1 MNLKELLVTLQ
12 KDTCVHIYKVKEFD
26 NNRIE
31 LNESEKVCIWQVKFN
46 TELLAPDLLS
56 LEVAGV
62 IAIRKDEIVVAV
74 KCE

>member
-1 MNLKELLVTLQ
+1 MNLKELLITLQ

-26 NNRIE
+26 NDRIE
-31 LNESEKVCIWQVKFN
+31 LDKSEKVCSWQVKFN

-56 LEVAGV
+56 LKVAGV
-62 IAIRKDEIVVAV
+62 ISIRKDEIVVAV